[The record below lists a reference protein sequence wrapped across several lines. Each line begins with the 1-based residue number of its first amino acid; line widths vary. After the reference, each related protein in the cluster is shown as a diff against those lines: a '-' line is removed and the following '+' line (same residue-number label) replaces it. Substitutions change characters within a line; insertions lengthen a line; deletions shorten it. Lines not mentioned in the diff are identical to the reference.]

1 VIFDR
6 KTSRGTEFQA
16 CDLLQPSTSLP
27 REAPTVCV
35 TRALVFLTPRNFFRH
50 SWFEMVRFA
59 VTPYPQHLAN
69 ASSKLFRQLPLRPG
83 PISIRSVTM
92 STGAHILG
100 LMCLPFLWN
109 SLSSSA
115 DENRF
120 PRVHQAGIVY
130 YRFARPLQKGSVPK
144 ILPSGPG
151 SIPGSGTLPEQPT
164 VHGATKTLGPV
175 FAVSHPKL
183 PDNDHQSI
191 LQSASS
197 PELRIKS
204 DVKLPNLIG
213 ENRTA
218 PKKPLNFHA
227 ESVRPLAPSKK
238 ENSILD
244 PELKATNSN
253 AGIAATIA
261 AEHQPRLAVPLGA
274 APAPNLPTMR
284 NGITGDVAV
293 PEIGSGEGAASQGL
307 LVLGMEPAD
316 SATTV
321 ALPSG
326 NRFGQ
331 FTTAPGGSGS
341 GSLGGPADGVVGGG
355 AGGGMA
361 GGNESVGVGSGKYGG
376 GGGNSGTSGFVSL
389 RGPGGASENLGDPNP
404 GSRESL
410 VFALPKIT
418 GLRHPGIV
426 VAAGPMGG
434 GGLGVYG
441 ALHCGK
447 IYTVLLPMSGK
458 SWTLQFCPTPAS
470 GESVSAQ
477 PRSSVVHME
486 GATMPPE
493 AEARYDFKRLPLPA
507 EKTHKLIILKGTI
520 RPEGTVENLHVH
532 EGLMPELDA
541 AALRA
546 FSQWTFKPA
555 MRDGKPVSVD
565 ILVGIPGDSA
575 TSGPALG
582 AKVGGTRAEA
592 QHVSNSY

>member
-1 VIFDR
+1 V
-6 KTSRGTEFQA
+6 
-16 CDLLQPSTSLP
+16 
-27 REAPTVCV
+27 
-35 TRALVFLTPRNFFRH
+35 N
-50 SWFEMVRFA
+50 
-59 VTPYPQHLAN
+59 
-69 ASSKLFRQLPLRPG
+69 
-83 PISIRSVTM
+83 
-92 STGAHILG
+92 
-100 LMCLPFLWN
+100 
-109 SLSSSA
+109 
-115 DENRF
+115 
-120 PRVHQAGIVY
+120 QAGIVY
-130 YRFARPLQKGSVPK
+130 YRFTRPLQKGSVPK
-144 ILPSGPG
+144 ILPSGTG
-151 SIPGSGTLPEQPT
+151 SIPGSGTLPEQRT

-183 PDNDHQSI
+183 PDNDHQTI

-197 PELRIKS
+197 PELRIKP
-204 DVKLPNLIG
+204 DVKLPNLIV

-253 AGIAATIA
+253 AGIATTIA

-284 NGITGDVAV
+284 DGITGDVAV
-293 PEIGSGEGAASQGL
+293 PEIGSGEGASSQGL

-316 SATTV
+316 SANTV
-321 ALPSG
+321 ALPPG

-331 FTTAPGGSGS
+331 FSTAPGGSGS
-341 GSLGGPADGVVGGG
+341 GSPGGPVDGVVGGG

-361 GGNESVGVGSGKYGG
+361 GGNESVGVGNGKYGG

-389 RGPGGASENLGDPNP
+389 HGPGGAPENLADPNP
-404 GSRESL
+404 GSKESL

-418 GLRHPGIV
+418 GLRRPGIV

-447 IYTVLLPMSGK
+447 IYTVLLPMSGR

-470 GESVSAQ
+470 GESFSAQ

-486 GATMPPE
+486 AATLPPE
-493 AEARYDFKRLPLPA
+493 AEARFDFKRLPLPA
-507 EKTHKLIILKGTI
+507 EKIHKLIILKGTI
-520 RPEGTVENLHVH
+520 RPEGTVENLRVH

-565 ILVGIPGDSA
+565 ILVGIPGDSP

-582 AKVGGTRAEA
+582 AKAGGTRAEG

>member
-6 KTSRGTEFQA
+6 KTPGGTEFQA

-27 REAPTVCV
+27 RETPTVRV

-50 SWFEMVRFA
+50 SWLEMVRFA

-92 STGAHILG
+92 STAAHILG
-100 LMCLPFLWN
+100 FMCLPFLWN
-109 SLSSSA
+109 SFSSSA
-115 DENRF
+115 DQNRF
-120 PRVHQAGIVY
+120 PPVNRAGIVY
-130 YRFARPLQKGSVPK
+130 YRFTRPLQKGSVPK
-144 ILPSGPG
+144 ILPSGTG
-151 SIPGSGTLPEQPT
+151 SIPGSGALPEQRT
-164 VHGATKTLGPV
+164 VHGATKTLEPV

-183 PDNDHQSI
+183 PDNDHQTI

-197 PELRIKS
+197 PELRIKP
-204 DVKLPNLIG
+204 DVKLPNLIV

-253 AGIAATIA
+253 AGIATTIA
-261 AEHQPRLAVPLGA
+261 AEHQPRLAVPMGA
-274 APAPNLPTMR
+274 APAPNRPTMR
-284 NGITGDVAV
+284 NGITGDLAV
-293 PEIGSGEGAASQGL
+293 PEIGSGEGASSQGL
-307 LVLGMEPAD
+307 LVLGMQPAD
-316 SATTV
+316 AASTV
-321 ALPSG
+321 ALPPG

-331 FTTAPGGSGS
+331 FSAAPGGAGS

-355 AGGGMA
+355 TGGGMA
-361 GGNESVGVGSGKYGG
+361 GGNESVGVGNGQSGG

-389 RGPGGASENLGDPNP
+389 RGSGDASENLGDPNR
-404 GSRESL
+404 GSKESL

-470 GESVSAQ
+470 GESLSAQ

-486 GATMPPE
+486 AATMPPE

-507 EKTHKLIILKGTI
+507 EKIHKLIILKGTI
-520 RPEGTVENLHVH
+520 RPEGTVENLRVH
-532 EGLMPELDA
+532 EGLLPELDA
-541 AALRA
+541 AALHA

-565 ILVGIPGDSA
+565 ILVGIPGDSP

-582 AKVGGTRAEA
+582 AKVAGTRAEA
-592 QHVSNSY
+592 QPVSNSY